1 MSRTQLSAMQ
11 AKGQVTIPAAIR
23 RRLGLKTGDLVTFV
37 ETEQGVLIRPQ
48 EVIAMG
54 ALDAIGKALA
64 EKGVSL
70 DDLLESGQE
79 IRTGLVREHYPS
91 PPSTLCKP
99 VGKGSLS
106 CGSARPTSSSPPP
119 GGHELASSTRRAQG
133 PRSLLEA
140 R

>member
-11 AKGQVTIPAAIR
+11 AKGQVTIPASIR
-23 RRLGLKTGDLVTFV
+23 RRLGLKTGDFVTFV

-54 ALDAIGKALA
+54 SLDAIGKALS

-79 IRTGLVREHYPS
+79 IRG
-91 PPSTLCKP
+91 
-99 VGKGSLS
+99 
-106 CGSARPTSSSPPP
+106 A
-119 GGHELASSTRRAQG
+119 LAQLRGAAH
-133 PRSLLEA
+133 PSLLAVEGA
-140 R
+140 TR